1 MQNETAK
8 LTERWGAQI
17 VICANAETL
26 LQGFEI
32 DVCDETAE
40 EIADEMATAAVS
52 ALEDNEIWA
61 WNESSAYEDWHGG
74 RYGRAPVH
82 IQWMERKCPLEVGL
96 DELDEMG
103 DLAWIDVDDLG
114 SDWSR
119 VAEQHVPPVL
129 RLGMEAL
136 RSRIVEA
143 MEHVA
148 SNAEARDEAR
158 ADG

>member
-8 LTERWGAQI
+8 LTERWGVQI

-26 LQGFEI
+26 LNGYEI

-40 EIADEMATAAVS
+40 EIADEVATAAVS
-52 ALEDNEIWA
+52 VLEDNGIYA

-74 RYGRAPVH
+74 RYGRGPVH
-82 IQWMERKCPLEVGL
+82 IQWMERKCPMEVGP
-96 DELDEMG
+96 DEDDWIG
-103 DLAWIDVDDLG
+103 DLAWEDVDKLG
-114 SDWSR
+114 SDWSS

-129 RLGMEAL
+129 RLGMDAI
-136 RSRIVEA
+136 RSRIVVA

-148 SNAEARDEAR
+148 GNAETRDEAR